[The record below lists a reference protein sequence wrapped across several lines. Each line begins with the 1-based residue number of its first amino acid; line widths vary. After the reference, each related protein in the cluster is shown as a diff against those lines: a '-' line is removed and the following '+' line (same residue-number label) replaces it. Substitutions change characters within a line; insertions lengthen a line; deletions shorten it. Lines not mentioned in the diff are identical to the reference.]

1 MPWLSIES
9 NGVRMVRFYPSIES
23 AYLDQFSQKKWSIK
37 IKRVRLKRLNSKHL
51 ASFLSELQ
59 KGLEAGLKLQ
69 EVLTYLSQNHK
80 MSNVAL
86 ISQAIND
93 EISVGTPFN
102 VCFKTLV
109 EPSLHGYCDLFI
121 QNSTSEQLL
130 ENLTILNEQITQLR
144 SWVKRLQKSLI
155 YPYFVIQLSLIIW
168 LASLILNAQ
177 EADQLHTNLSIYFS
191 ITGLQLVIFYLLES
205 SFIINFTEKY
215 YRAFRLNKLFSLLK
229 ASLSTGIHLQNAL
242 TLLPKNFSNSALKD
256 ELLLTYY
263 HLRLGDSYLVSFPT
277 YWFPKES
284 LLALEA
290 SCHSGDII
298 RAIDSA
304 TRIHHARW
312 QTSLALIERSCP
324 IIGLMIA
331 GIFVSK
337 TLLSIYLPLINIG

>member
-1 MPWLSIES
+1 MPWFRIES
-9 NGVRMVRFYPSIES
+9 NGVSMVRFYPSVES
-23 AYLDQFSQKKWSIK
+23 AYLDHFSQKKWAIK
-37 IKRVRLKRLNSKHL
+37 IKKVRLKPLNSKL
-51 ASFLSELQ
+51 LVSFLSELL

-69 EVLTYLSQNHK
+69 EVLTYLSKNHK
-80 MSNVAL
+80 KSNIAL
-86 ISQAIND
+86 ISHAISD
-93 EISVGTPFN
+93 EISMGTPFN
-102 VCFKTLV
+102 VCFKSLV

-130 ENLTILNEQITQLR
+130 ENLNILHEQIAQLR
-144 SWVKRLQKSLI
+144 SWIKRLQKSLI

-168 LASLILNAQ
+168 LASLILNTQ
-177 EADQLHTNLSIYFS
+177 ESDQLQTNLGIYFS
-191 ITGLQLVIFYLLES
+191 ITVSQLITFYLLES
-205 SFIINFTEKY
+205 SLMINFTEKNY
-215 YRAFRLNKLFSLLK
+215 QAFRLNKLFSLLK
-229 ASLSTGIHLQNAL
+229 ASLSTGNHLQNAL
-242 TLLPKNFSNSALKD
+242 TLLPKNFSHPKLKD

-304 TRIHHARW
+304 THIHHERW
-312 QTSLALIERSCP
+312 QASLTLVERLCP
-324 IIGLMIA
+324 IVGLMIA

-337 TLLSIYLPLINIG
+337 TLLTIYLPLINIG